1 MEPQLEADTMSLDLR
16 RIIEAVK
23 ELWPTST
30 DSLSSVIVYVT
41 NPRQAWKA
49 PSMATTWQCLMGV
62 PRDRL
67 PKRVWALVSEQGD
80 GNYIYSSSPTVAL
93 FARPVMLAPQ
103 PIEGLTAGVW
113 RGSEWEELSGEKAPL
128 QQYRAYQPPLL
139 RRTLNNAINWIR
151 A

>member
-67 PKRVWALVSEQGD
+67 PKRVWALVAVEGANFVYPSGPA
-80 GNYIYSSSPTVAL
+80 GMML
-93 FARPVMLAPQ
+93 ARPVMLAPQ
-103 PIEGLTAGVW
+103 PIEGLTAGIW

-139 RRTLNNAINWIR
+139 RRTLRNAINWIR